1 MNSHRIASFDSFK
14 IVPLYVVQNQQ
25 AWYQNED
32 TGVYFSFEMRAP
44 DEGEEDDP
52 AAAYPV
58 SFNMNFFRP
67 SFFAL
72 EAEPEFSRVVS
83 DLDLVVLD
91 PQNDG
96 MGEGNFD
103 PARFV
108 SGWRK
113 GNEFGYSAILRESA
127 GKPTLCRCRQTN
139 WNVFGGGTMSGA
151 SFNNSSGTPYLCLVL
166 CSSKKTP

>member
-1 MNSHRIASFDSFK
+1 MSYDLYFK
-14 IVPLYVVQNQQ
+14 PRSGELSQDRFLRYFQNRPLYVVQNQQ
-25 AWYQNED
+25 AWYQDED

-72 EAEPEFSRVVS
+72 EAEPELSRVVS

-113 GNEFGYSAILRESA
+113 GNEFGYSAILREPS
-127 GKPTLCRCRQTN
+127 GQTN
-139 WNVFGGGTMSGA
+139 IVSMPTDKLE
-151 SFNNSSGTPYLCLVL
+151 P
-166 CSSKKTP
+166 